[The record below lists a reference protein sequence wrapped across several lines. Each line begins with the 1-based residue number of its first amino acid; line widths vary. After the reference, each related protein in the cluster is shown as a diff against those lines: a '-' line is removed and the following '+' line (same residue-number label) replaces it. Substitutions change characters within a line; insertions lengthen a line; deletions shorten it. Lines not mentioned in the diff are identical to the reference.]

1 MNKSKVFFDIE
12 KETKWLNSLAKQG
25 YRLTGKSWFTYS
37 FKPCEKGA
45 YIYQVEKRK
54 PFTSDENLDY
64 LDFVSSLD
72 INTVAIQWGWFY
84 FEKENDGKD
93 FEIFSDIQ
101 SKISHYKNLIFTL
114 LIIGF
119 FSFCIFN
126 NCLNSPIGSQG
137 PYIFNISFP
146 LIANPLLMAAVAFT
160 IIKYFIK
167 IHKLK
172 KERFINE

>member
-25 YRLTGKSWFTYS
+25 YRLTGKSGFTYR
-37 FKPCEKGA
+37 FKTCEKGA

-54 PFTSDENLDY
+54 PFTSDKNLDY
-64 LDFVSSLD
+64 IDFISNLD

-93 FEIFSDIQ
+93 FELFTDIQ

-119 FSFCIFN
+119 FSLSI
-126 NCLNSPIGSQG
+126 LSSGVQG
-137 PYIFNISFP
+137 PYILNISFP
-146 LIANPLLMAAVAFT
+146 LVANSLIVLVAAFT

-167 IHKLK
+167 IHRLK